1 MTQLNIVQKKAKVM
15 FQSKME
21 QQHFKKHF
29 TELKKPQWSLN
40 NLKRLK
46 AKRAN
51 ILANIFTGI
60 AKNPGKAKI
69 STQGKTTKVLLPKI
83 FGDEPVKIKVL
94 PLVYCTSTIP
104 DQSRRC
110 DLPG

>member
-1 MTQLNIVQKKAKVM
+1 M

-29 TELKKPQWSLN
+29 TQPKKPQWSLN

-83 FGDEPVKIKVL
+83 FGDEPVKI
-94 PLVYCTSTIP
+94 
-104 DQSRRC
+104 
-110 DLPG
+110 

>member
-1 MTQLNIVQKKAKVM
+1 MTQLNKYRRKRKL

-21 QQHFKKHF
+21 QQHFKEHF
-29 TELKKPQWSLN
+29 TQPKKPQWSLN

-46 AKRAN
+46 AKCAN

-60 AKNPGKAKI
+60 ARNPGKTKI

-94 PLVYCTSTIP
+94 PLGYCTSTKADDVIY
-104 DQSRRC
+104 Q
-110 DLPG
+110 GAT